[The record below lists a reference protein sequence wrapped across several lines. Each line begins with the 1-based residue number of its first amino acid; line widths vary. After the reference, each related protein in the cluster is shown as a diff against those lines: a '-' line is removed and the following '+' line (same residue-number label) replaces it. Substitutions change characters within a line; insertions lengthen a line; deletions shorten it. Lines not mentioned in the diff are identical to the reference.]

1 MRALM
6 RLLLP
11 VLCLLVMSRAPCA
24 ADTPE
29 MAALA
34 KAARQEG
41 SLVLD
46 GPPID
51 AVREA
56 MSRDFQA
63 RYGITV
69 SYISSGSS
77 KSAARV
83 RAERTAEK
91 YLLDVFVSGSD
102 TPTNS
107 FLPSGWLD
115 PISKALIDP
124 QATDPSKWG
133 DGHLWY
139 VDPGRY
145 ILRTL
150 AFVTPTMAINTKLV
164 KPGEVT
170 GYRQLLDK
178 KWQGKFLV
186 KDPAVTGSGAS
197 LISYFYLNFGPDFV
211 EKLYKQQKPFILRD
225 QRQSAQQLAQ
235 GAYGLWLGIDQNELD
250 KFRKL
255 GYPIDY
261 ILPDDGPGIL
271 SGGWGFVCLMNK
283 PPHPN
288 AAKLFVNWLAGPEGQ
303 TSFAKSILS
312 LSLRTDIDQSWA
324 EEVNKP
330 KPGKTYIDTYEYK
343 FVTHDRD
350 AAFEKVQRL
359 LGL

>member
-1 MRALM
+1 MAL
-6 RLLLP
+6 RLLLAAWLVLLAP
-11 VLCLLVMSRAPCA
+11 VVRA

-29 MAALA
+29 MAALV
-34 KAARQEG
+34 KAAQQEG

-51 AVREA
+51 TVREA
-56 MSRDFQA
+56 MTRDFSA

-77 KSAARV
+77 RSAARV
-83 RAERTAEK
+83 RAERAAER

-102 TPTNS
+102 TPVNS

-115 PISKALIDP
+115 PVSAALIDP
-124 QATDPSKWG
+124 EATDASKWR

-139 VDPGRY
+139 VDPDRT
-145 ILRTL
+145 ILRVL

-170 GYRQLLDK
+170 TYAQLLEK
-178 KWQGKFLV
+178 KWQGKFIA
-186 KDPAVTGSGAS
+186 KDPAVSGAGAS
-197 LISYFYLNFGPDFV
+197 LISYFYLNFGPGFV
-211 EKLYKQQKPFILRD
+211 EKLYKDQKPLINRD
-225 QRQSAQQLAQ
+225 PHHGAQLLAQ

-250 KFRKL
+250 RFRKL
-255 GYPIDY
+255 AYPIEY
-261 ILPDDGPGIL
+261 IIPTDGPGIL

-288 AAKLFVNWLAGPEGQ
+288 AAKLFVNWIASREGEI
-303 TSFAKSILS
+303 SFAKSALS
-312 LSLRTDIDQSWA
+312 LSLRTDIAQDWIDD
-324 EEVNKP
+324 VNVP
-330 KPGKTYIDTYEYK
+330 KPDKKYIDTYAYK
-343 FVTHDRD
+343 FITEQRD

>member
-11 VLCLLVMSRAPCA
+11 MLGLLAMA
-24 ADTPE
+24 AGAQATDTPE
-29 MAALA
+29 MAALV
-34 KAARQEG
+34 KAAQQEG
-41 SLVLD
+41 SLILD

-56 MSRDFQA
+56 LSRDFQA
-63 RYGITV
+63 RYGINV
-69 SYISSGSS
+69 SYISSGSA

-83 RAERTAEK
+83 RAERTAER

-107 FLPSGWLD
+107 FLPAGWLD

-124 QATDPSKWG
+124 EVTDAGKWR

-139 VDPGRY
+139 VDPDRY
-145 ILRTL
+145 ILRVL
-150 AFVTPTMAINTKLV
+150 AFVTPTVAINTKLV
-164 KPGEVT
+164 KPGEFSA
-170 GYRQLLDK
+170 YRQLLDK
-178 KWQGKFLV
+178 KWQGKFIV

-197 LISYFYLNFGPDFV
+197 LISYFYLNFGPGFV
-211 EKLYKQQKPFILRD
+211 EKLYKEQKPFISRD
-225 QRQSAQQLAQ
+225 QRQSAQSLAQ
-235 GAYGLWLGIDQNELD
+235 GNYGLWLGIDQNELD
-250 KFRKL
+250 RFRKL
-255 GYPIDY
+255 SYPIEY
-261 ILPDDGPGIL
+261 VIPEDGPGIL

-288 AAKLFVNWLAGPEGQ
+288 AAKLFVNWLASREGQ
-303 TSFAKSILS
+303 ISFSKSAIS
-312 LSLRTDIDQSWA
+312 LSLRTDIEQDWA
-324 EEVNKP
+324 EDVNKP
-330 KPGKTYIDTYEYK
+330 KPDKTYIDTYEYK
-343 FVTHDRD
+343 FVTQDRD

>member
-56 MSRDFQA
+56 MTRDFQA

-77 KSAARV
+77 KSATRV

-102 TPTNS
+102 TPT
-107 FLPSGWLD
+107 
-115 PISKALIDP
+115 
-124 QATDPSKWG
+124 
-133 DGHLWY
+133 
-139 VDPGRY
+139 
-145 ILRTL
+145 
-150 AFVTPTMAINTKLV
+150 MAINTKLV
-164 KPGEVT
+164 KPGEIT
-170 GYRQLLDK
+170 GYKQLLDK
-178 KWQGKFLV
+178 KWRGKFIA

-197 LISYFYLNFGPDFV
+197 LISYFYLTFGPDFV
-211 EKLYKQQKPFILRD
+211 AKLYKEQKPFITRD
-225 QRQSAQQLAQ
+225 QRQSAQ
-235 GAYGLWLGIDQNELD
+235 
-250 KFRKL
+250 
-255 GYPIDY
+255 
-261 ILPDDGPGIL
+261 
-271 SGGWGFVCLMNK
+271 
-283 PPHPN
+283 
-288 AAKLFVNWLAGPEGQ
+288 
-303 TSFAKSILS
+303 
-312 LSLRTDIDQSWA
+312 
-324 EEVNKP
+324 
-330 KPGKTYIDTYEYK
+330 
-343 FVTHDRD
+343 
-350 AAFEKVQRL
+350 
-359 LGL
+359 

>member
-1 MRALM
+1 MHAMM

-11 VLCLLVMSRAPCA
+11 IACLLAMAAGAGA

-29 MAALA
+29 LAALV
-34 KAARQEG
+34 KAAQQEG
-41 SLVLD
+41 SLLLD

-56 MSRDFQA
+56 LSRDFQA

-69 SYISSGSS
+69 SYISSGSA

-83 RAERTAEK
+83 RAERTAER

-107 FLPSGWLD
+107 FLPSGWLA

-124 QATDPSKWG
+124 EVTDPGKWR

-139 VDPGRY
+139 VDPDRT
-145 ILRTL
+145 ILRVL

-170 GYRQLLDK
+170 RYAQLLDK
-178 KWQGKFLV
+178 QWQGKFIV

-197 LISYFYLNFGPDFV
+197 LISYFYLNFGPGFV
-211 EKLYKQQKPFILRD
+211 EKLYKAQKPFISRD
-225 QRQSAQQLAQ
+225 PRQSAQSLAQ
-235 GAYGLWLGIDQNELD
+235 GNYGLWLGIDQNELD
-250 KFRKL
+250 RFRKL
-255 GYPIDY
+255 SYPIEY
-261 ILPDDGPGIL
+261 IIPTDGPGIL

-288 AAKLFVNWLAGPEGQ
+288 AAKLFVNWLASREGQ
-303 TSFAKSILS
+303 ISFSKSTLS

-324 EEVNKP
+324 DDVNVP
-330 KPGKTYIDTYEYK
+330 KPDKTYIDTYEYK

-350 AAFEKVQRL
+350 TAFEKVQRL